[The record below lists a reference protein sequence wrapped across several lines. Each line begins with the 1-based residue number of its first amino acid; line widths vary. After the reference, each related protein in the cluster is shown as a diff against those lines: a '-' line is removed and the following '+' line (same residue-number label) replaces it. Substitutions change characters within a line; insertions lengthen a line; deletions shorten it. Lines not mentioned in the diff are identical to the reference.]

1 MRVWRIFA
9 IISSV
14 FPPSE
19 ATYYAVL
26 NYLYEASNDKSLEE
40 DVRGYAKYC
49 FKRCVRSFEDDVRKE
64 PPSGEEIIY
73 VEVLLRIFPQM
84 RFRELIRQRSK

>member
-9 IISSV
+9 VISSV

-19 ATYYAVL
+19 STFYPIL
-26 NYLYEASNDKSLEE
+26 NYLHQVAHDKSLDE

-49 FKRCVRSFEDDVRKE
+49 FKR
-64 PPSGEEIIY
+64 
-73 VEVLLRIFPQM
+73 
-84 RFRELIRQRSK
+84 